1 MEIMTHDY
9 KIKVTSSAIVLLL
22 GTYIEAH
29 FYDFAVLSFDLLM
42 WIFFQTSDEA
52 TSGPSTPK
60 VSGLIASYDRTV
72 TVIAHYLS
80 TIPMGEGRYHKE

>member
-1 MEIMTHDY
+1 MHITVYKSCRGVMEIMTHDY

-22 GTYIEAH
+22 
-29 FYDFAVLSFDLLM
+29 
-42 WIFFQTSDEA
+42 DEA

-80 TIPMGEGRYHKE
+80 TIPTGEGRYHKE